1 MSFKIVEE
9 FEKEIAKFFGSPYA
23 IAVDSCTHGIELC
36 LRYQNIKKISVP
48 KRTYISIPF
57 LANKMNIDLEW
68 RDEVWTNY
76 YTVNN
81 TKKPIYDAAVMWEKG
96 SYLFGSMMCLSF
108 QFQKHLSLG
117 RGGVILLDN
126 KEDMIELKKM
136 SYDGRSPN
144 IPWREQNIDTFGY
157 HYYMTPETAQ
167 LGLDKLDDA
176 INSTPKQWV
185 VTDWPDLTQMD
196 IFKQK

>member
-1 MSFKIVEE
+1 
-9 FEKEIAKFFGSPYA
+9 
-23 IAVDSCTHGIELC
+23 
-36 LRYQNIKKISVP
+36 
-48 KRTYISIPF
+48 
-57 LANKMNIDLEW
+57 MNIDLEW
-68 RDEVWTNY
+68 RDEVWSNY
-76 YTVNN
+76 YKVND
-81 TKKPIYDAAVMWEKG
+81 TMKPIYDAAVMWEKD

-136 SYDGRSPN
+136 SYDGRLPST
-144 IPWREQNIDTFGY
+144 PWREQDIDTFGY

-176 INSTPKQWV
+176 INNVPKQWV
-185 VTDWPDLTQMD
+185 VTDWPDLTKMKV
-196 IFKQK
+196 FNN

>member
-1 MSFKIVEE
+1 MSFETVKE
-9 FEKEIAKFFGSPYA
+9 FENKVAKFFGAPYA

-48 KRTYISIPF
+48 KRTYISVPF

-68 RDEVWTNY
+68 RDEVWSNY
-76 YTVNN
+76 YKVND
-81 TKKPIYDAAVMWEKG
+81 TMKPIYDAAVMWEKD

-117 RGGVILLDN
+117 RGGAILLDN
-126 KEDMIELKKM
+126 EEDMIELKKM
-136 SYDGRSPN
+136 SYDGRLPN
-144 IPWREQNIDTFGY
+144 IPWREQDIDTFGY

-185 VTDWPDLTQMD
+185 VTDWPDLTKME
-196 IFKQK
+196 IFK